1 MVIQEGSAALSVVQS
16 PTFHSESK
24 IFLLEASFVKPLPF
38 GTVQTAGLIL
48 STQRLALRRE
58 AVGRV
63 LGSEEF
69 QQGRFFCFVCCFF
82 FFFNWGLTVLC
93 GLFRCQQPLARV
105 EDAAGT
111 SPGCPGTAALA
122 NGK

>member
-1 MVIQEGSAALSVVQS
+1 MRSFSKAGFSV
-16 PTFHSESK
+16 
-24 IFLLEASFVKPLPF
+24 SFV
-38 GTVQTAGLIL
+38 V
-48 STQRLALRRE
+48 
-58 AVGRV
+58 
-63 LGSEEF
+63 
-69 QQGRFFCFVCCFF
+69 FF